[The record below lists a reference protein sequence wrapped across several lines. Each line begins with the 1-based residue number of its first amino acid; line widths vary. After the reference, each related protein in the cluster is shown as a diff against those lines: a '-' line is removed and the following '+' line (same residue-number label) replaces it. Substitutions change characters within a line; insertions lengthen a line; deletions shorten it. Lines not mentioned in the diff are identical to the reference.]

1 MSGLLYVSAR
11 PFAVHAQSSVVSA
24 IKHLVRGKQGKLR
37 LYDVLQ
43 LESPAPLSGLALA
56 FVNDLPTLKSKAASV
71 LQALPQVLRD
81 VITNDAA
88 VRANFAEAIKAREVA
103 EKKELESSPG
113 PFLPPELQPVLQ
125 ESGLPQLPDDHD
137 PDTLIWD
144 DDDQSDF
151 GDDGDVKNTED
162 FDPDQDPEA
171 EFYTEHVDAWMK
183 ADIEDCVRGAKPR
196 LYSHLEV
203 GVASDNASAADDLA
217 PNVESSCSREWYHN
231 HVSIRIHVLS
241 LVSEAR

>member
-11 PFAVHAQSSVVSA
+11 PIAVHAQSSAVSA
-24 IKHLVRGKQGKLR
+24 IKHLVSSKQGKLR
-37 LYDVLQ
+37 LYDVWQ

-56 FVNDLPTLKSKAASV
+56 FVNDLPTFKSKAASA
-71 LQALPQVLRD
+71 LQALPQVPRC

-103 EKKELESSPG
+103 EKKERESLPD
-113 PFLPPELQPVLQ
+113 PIVPPELRPVLQ
-125 ESGLPQLPDDHD
+125 ESGLPQLPDDYD
-137 PDTLIWD
+137 LDTLIWD
-144 DDDQSDF
+144 DDDESDC
-151 GDDGDVKNTED
+151 GDSGDVKNTDD

-183 ADIEDCVRGAKPR
+183 ADVEDCVRGAKPR
-196 LYSHLEV
+196 FYSHLEV
-203 GVASDNASAADDLA
+203 GVPNDNASAADDPK

-231 HVSIRIHVLS
+231 HVSIRIHVLT
-241 LVSEAR
+241 LVSGAR

>member
-11 PFAVHAQSSVVSA
+11 PFAVHAQSSAVSA
-24 IKHLVRGKQGKLR
+24 IKYLVRGKQGKLR

-56 FVNDLPTLKSKAASV
+56 FVNDLPTFKSKAASV
-71 LQALPQVLRD
+71 LQALPQVPRD

-125 ESGLPQLPDDHD
+125 ESDLPQLPDDHD

-203 GVASDNASAADDLA
+203 GVASDNASAANDPE

-231 HVSIRIHVLS
+231 HVSIKIHVLS